1 MRSKGYI
8 IKILCSTQNVV
19 MVGNTISKSIY
30 RGKYFMNIK
39 TLKMIS
45 TDQSEDI
52 KRLDNSLGIYADQI
66 LECDRV
72 IKDAKIHKD
81 LCMEKLKEA
90 MGNHVAAKVSDY
102 FLDWGFISYK
112 AQPEKITPAK
122 EARTVRKSNI
132 KIKKI

>member
-1 MRSKGYI
+1 
-8 IKILCSTQNVV
+8 
-19 MVGNTISKSIY
+19 
-30 RGKYFMNIK
+30 MNIK

-72 IKDAKIHKD
+72 IKDAKVHKD

-122 EARTVRKSNI
+122 EARTLRKSNI
-132 KIKKI
+132 KIKKIWWQKVWFFDAMCLRPQQYIFTKLAIVVIYLYI

>member
-1 MRSKGYI
+1 
-8 IKILCSTQNVV
+8 
-19 MVGNTISKSIY
+19 
-30 RGKYFMNIK
+30 MNIK
-39 TLKMIS
+39 TLKMIAAE
-45 TDQSEDI
+45 QSEDI
-52 KRLDNSLGIYADQI
+52 KKLDDSLGIYAEQI

-72 IKDAKIHKD
+72 VKDAKVHKD
-81 LCMEKLKEA
+81 LCMEKLKDA

-122 EARTVRKSNI
+122 EARTLRKSNI